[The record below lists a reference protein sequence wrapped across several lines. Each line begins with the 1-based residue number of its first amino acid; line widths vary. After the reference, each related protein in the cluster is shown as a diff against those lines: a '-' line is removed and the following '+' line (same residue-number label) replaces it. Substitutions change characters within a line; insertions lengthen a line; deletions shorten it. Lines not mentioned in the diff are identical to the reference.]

1 MSYFKRSNRVKYA
14 IAISVLFL
22 FMGTT
27 LKINAQ
33 TTGEET
39 GRKDALN
46 VFFDCRS
53 CDMNYVREEI
63 PYINYVRD
71 VRESQLYIL
80 VTSQDAGSGGSQYT
94 IRYQGQLRYTGMND
108 TLTYNSSPNDTRT
121 EIRDRLTNMIKMG
134 LMRYVARTP
143 IFNEI
148 EIGFSESLEAAE
160 VIDRWNNWV
169 FELQTSPELVSE
181 SSYKELQFEN
191 SVVISKVTTK
201 LKFITEF
208 DQNVTRKRYI
218 EEDTDTTYIRGSQSW
233 DNLLVFSLNDHWSA
247 GLRWDLITSTQR
259 NYDFNTNFLPS
270 VEYNLFPYSEAT
282 HRQMRFLYSLGY
294 EYSNYT
300 DSTIYNMTSEGR
312 FKHEINMAYEV
323 QQKWG
328 TINVSLSGSSYFYDI
343 SKARAELDGFVRVR
357 IFKGLSLS
365 LRGGVAYI
373 NDQLSLK
380 KGELSEAERLLRLRE
395 QATSYQIEA
404 SVGITYTFGSIYNNV
419 VNPRFGN

>member
-1 MSYFKRSNRVKYA
+1 MSYFKYIYKVKYV
-14 IAISVLFL
+14 IAISLLF
-22 FMGTT
+22 FFTGTT
-27 LKINAQ
+27 LKVNAQ
-33 TTGEET
+33 TTEEEA

-94 IRYQGQLRYTGMND
+94 IRYQGQLKYKGMND

-148 EIGFSESLEAAE
+148 EIGFSESLEATE

-191 SVVISKVTTK
+191 SVVVSKVTTK

-218 EEDTDTTYIRGSQSW
+218 EEDTDTTYIRGYQSW

-282 HRQMRFLYSLGY
+282 HRQMRFLYSFGY

-328 TINVSLSGSSYFYDI
+328 TINVSLSGSSYFFDI